1 MLSVLCLF
9 LSTML
14 SVFRSR
20 AALQVEILALR
31 YQIHC
36 APMLRQETADV
47 DLGAVSSW
55 AWLSGAWADS
65 RSVLVIVKSETV
77 IAWHR
82 KGFRR
87 IREPPT
93 TCSGRPREAGRSGSV
108 TCLPVRP
115 SVANER
121 GMHCFVPLPK
131 RDGLEPPAKAW
142 SVYDAACGD

>member
-115 SVANER
+115 ALQTNAECTASCRCQKGMVSCRSSGEGVER
-121 GMHCFVPLPK
+121 LWRCL
-131 RDGLEPPAKAW
+131 
-142 SVYDAACGD
+142 